1 MVTFINLLT
10 FSRIVLAAIIFLL
23 LMSSDGYLLALI
35 LFYIA
40 GFTDWLDGYL
50 ARKFNAVSLLGEI
63 LDPIADK
70 ILIVFVFFG
79 LAVNL
84 SSYLIG
90 FFAAL
95 IITREIWVGALR
107 DFNARQG
114 RADATKVIFL
124 AKIKT
129 TIQLFTITIYLLGLT
144 LNNMLLILFGD
155 LFLFLSLLITI
166 YTGYIYSFNC
176 FKIYFFLFNNAIA
189 PSYFACEVG
198 KIIVYSF

>member
-1 MVTFINLLT
+1 MITLINLLT
-10 FSRIVLAAIIFLL
+10 FSRIILAAIIFLL
-23 LMSSDGYLLALI
+23 LMSSDGYLLALV
-35 LFYIA
+35 LFYVA

-50 ARKFNAVSLLGEI
+50 ARKYNAVSQLGEI

-107 DFNARQG
+107 DLNARNNKS
-114 RADATKVIFL
+114 DATKVTFL

-129 TIQLFTITIYLLGLT
+129 TIQLFTISIYLLALA
-144 LNNMLLILFGD
+144 LNNMLLVVIGD
-155 LFLFLSLLITI
+155 IFLFASLIITI
-166 YTGYIYSFNC
+166 YTGFIYTLNSFR
-176 FKIYFFLFNNAIA
+176 
-189 PSYFACEVG
+189 S
-198 KIIVYSF
+198 S

>member
-1 MVTFINLLT
+1 MITFINLLT
-10 FSRIVLAAIIFLL
+10 FSRVILAAIIFLL
-23 LMSSDGYLLALI
+23 LMSSDGYLIALI

-40 GFTDWLDGYL
+40 GLTDWLDGYL
-50 ARKFNAVSLLGEI
+50 ARKYNAVSMLGEV

-90 FFAAL
+90 FIASL

-107 DFNARQG
+107 DLNARNNKT
-114 RADATKVIFL
+114 DATKVTFL

-129 TIQLFTITIYLLGLT
+129 TIQLFTISVYLLALT
-144 LNNMLLILFGD
+144 LNNMLLVVVADIFLIASLF
-155 LFLFLSLLITI
+155 ITL
-166 YTGYIYSFNC
+166 YTGLLYTINSFQDSN
-176 FKIYFFLFNNAIA
+176 
-189 PSYFACEVG
+189 S
-198 KIIVYSF
+198 

>member
-1 MVTFINLLT
+1 MTTFINLLT
-10 FSRIVLAAIIFLL
+10 FSRIIFSVIIFLL
-23 LMSSDGYLLALI
+23 LTSSDGYLIALL

-50 ARKFNAVSLLGEI
+50 ARKYNAVSQLGEI

-84 SSYLIG
+84 SSYFIG

-107 DFNARQG
+107 DLNARNNKS
-114 RADATKVIFL
+114 DATKVTFL
-124 AKIKT
+124 AKTKT
-129 TIQLFTITIYLLGLT
+129 TIQLFTISIYLLALT
-144 LNNMLLILFGD
+144 LNNMLLIHIANILLFAS
-155 LFLFLSLLITI
+155 LFITL
-166 YTGYIYSFNC
+166 YTGFTYTVNSFKKSNT
-176 FKIYFFLFNNAIA
+176 
-189 PSYFACEVG
+189 
-198 KIIVYSF
+198 